1 MMPYGY
7 DWVEAV
13 TCSTD
18 FTSHKVSTEDE
29 FKTMLSQSVS
39 VGGSVGYSGVIAS
52 VSASFSASSGFK
64 QAKEEM
70 AKGSNT
76 KIFSTVSKALMGYL
90 KKSLPGLL

>member
-18 FTSHKVSTEDE
+18 FTSHKVSTENE
-29 FKTMLSQSVS
+29 LKTMLSQSVS
-39 VGGSVGYSGVIAS
+39 ASGSAGYSGLVGS
-52 VSASFSASSGFK
+52 VSASFSANSGFK

-76 KIFSTVSKALMGYL
+76 KIFSTVSRSFGYL
-90 KKSLPGLL
+90 

>member
-39 VGGSVGYSGVIAS
+39 AGGSVGFGGFF
-52 VSASFSASSGFK
+52 SASFSASSGFK

-76 KIFSTVSKALMGYL
+76 KIFSTVRRSFNGFNI
-90 KKSLPGLL
+90 